1 MPLFSRPLKPESGD
15 ATPAAD
21 ATTAYFAHGRI
32 GELLRQTRQSY
43 GGDVAQI
50 ATILRIRAGYLTA
63 IEESRYEDAIACF
76 EEAKRLGHPKA
87 AEAILL
93 CKGYEN

>member
-1 MPLFSRPLKPESGD
+1 MFANDFSGPDRP
-15 ATPAAD
+15 
-21 ATTAYFAHGRI
+21 AHSKNWFNQGR
-32 GELLRQTRQSY
+32 ELL
-43 GGDVAQI
+43 
-50 ATILRIRAGYLTA
+50 
-63 IEESRYEDAIACF
+63 EESRYEDAIACF